1 MTDYRSLMSELASTS
16 TRRATALAAAER
28 AYHDGMAAAA
38 AELRRA
44 EAEADECDR
53 RAAAAASAV
62 VEVDREAERLW
73 SDLQR
78 TRAWP
83 GQRPG
88 SAPEPAPA
96 TAQPPLDFDDDASAA
111 LLTRVAHQ
119 IHGGPPR
126 IGIGLSGKLPV
137 LVPALLPMLGAATTA
152 VVALLASALLALANL
167 DPPGAGIVRLAGG
180 MAYFASPFAGI
191 PVASRWA
198 RHRWSARLDTGAV
211 AMIVLGGLCALCAVI
226 ITLA

>member
-1 MTDYRSLMSELASTS
+1 MTDYRALMADLAGTV

-28 AYHDGMAAAA
+28 AYHEGMAAAA

-44 EAEADECDR
+44 EKEAEESDR

-83 GQRPG
+83 GHRPG
-88 SAPEPAPA
+88 TVPEPAPA
-96 TAQPPLDFDDDASAA
+96 TAQPALDVDDDASTAVLA
-111 LLTRVAHQ
+111 RVAHQ

-137 LVPALLPMLGAATTA
+137 LVPPLLPLLGAATSAITA
-152 VVALLASALLALANL
+152 LAASALLALANL
-167 DPPGAGIVRLAGG
+167 DPPGVGFLRLVGG
-180 MAYFASPFAGI
+180 LAYFASPFAGI
-191 PVASRWA
+191 PVAAGWARRRWA
-198 RHRWSARLDTGAV
+198 ARLDTGAV
-211 AMIVLGGLCALCAVI
+211 ALTVLGGLFAWCAVI

>member
-1 MTDYRSLMSELASTS
+1 MTDYRSLMTELAGTV

-44 EAEADECDR
+44 EAEAAEWDR

-83 GQRPG
+83 GHRPG
-88 SAPEPAPA
+88 TAPEPAPA
-96 TAQPPLDFDDDASAA
+96 TAQPPVEIDDDASAA

-137 LVPALLPMLGAATTA
+137 LVPPLLPMLGAATTA
-152 VVALLASALLALANL
+152 VTALVASALLALANL
-167 DPPGAGIVRLAGG
+167 GPPGEGALRLVGG
-180 MAYFASPFAGI
+180 LAYFASPFAGI
-191 PVASRWA
+191 PVASHWA
-198 RHRWSARLDTGAV
+198 RRRWSARLDTGAV